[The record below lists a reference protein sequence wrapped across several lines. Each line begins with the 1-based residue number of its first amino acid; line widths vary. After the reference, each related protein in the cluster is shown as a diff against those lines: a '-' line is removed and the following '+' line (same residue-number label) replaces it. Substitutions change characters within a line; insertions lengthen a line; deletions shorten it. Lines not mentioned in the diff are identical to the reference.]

1 MAEQLGVD
9 KASIT
14 PESEIIKDLGAD
26 SLDVVE
32 MLLATVHELRT
43 FRCTARFRKG
53 RRTRDQI
60 ANIRWITEKAREF
73 QTNISFCFI
82 DKLKPLTVWIITN

>member
-1 MAEQLGVD
+1 MNTFEKIASLMAEQLGVD

-32 MLLATVHELRT
+32 MLMVLEDEFNITVSDEESLKLKT
-43 FRCTARFRKG
+43 VGDIVAL
-53 RRTRDQI
+53 
-60 ANIRWITEKAREF
+60 
-73 QTNISFCFI
+73 I
-82 DKLKPLTVWIITN
+82 DKKLK